1 MVRFPHLGMLG
12 RPRRRDRK
20 LVDDAMDR
28 LDVADLRARRLDELS
43 GGQRQRV
50 IVAQGLAQEADVL
63 LLDEPVTGLD
73 LVSRQLIIDAIE
85 AERAAGR
92 TVVVTTHDLGDAATA
107 QQMLLVAGRIVA
119 AGPPDAVLTTANLE
133 AAYGE
138 RVRRMADGA
147 VLIDDPHHHAEGD
160 DHTGHRH

>member
-1 MVRFPHLGMLG
+1 
-12 RPRRRDRK
+12 
-20 LVDDAMDR
+20 
-28 LDVADLRARRLDELS
+28 
-43 GGQRQRV
+43 
-50 IVAQGLAQEADVL
+50 
-63 LLDEPVTGLD
+63 VTGLD